1 MKFLTNYIVMVAV
14 ILWIIPSYAQLNRS
28 INGKG
33 NNLLHQ
39 EWGTTGSSEL
49 ENGTI
54 GFGDGYS
61 SPAGS
66 DRPNARYISNMLNV
80 QNTLENDPRNLSAY
94 CWVWGQFIDH
104 DITLVTDN
112 PNEGLAISIPKGD
125 VYFDPQATGSAKM
138 NILRNV
144 FDPNTGT
151 EPSNPRKYI
160 NHITSFVD
168 ASTIYG
174 SDESRAKWL
183 RTFTGGKIKV
193 SSGNLLPWN
202 TITGEYN
209 DVIDPS
215 APEMAMPLPN
225 VTKFFVSGDVRAN
238 ENPFLTAM
246 HTLFTREHNRLCTK
260 LANEFPS
267 WNDEELYQR
276 ARKLVGAEIQAITYE
291 EWLPELGMELDT
303 YLGYNASV
311 DPGIMNVFSAA
322 AYRYG
327 HTTINSVLVRMD
339 NAGNYMA
346 EGDILLRDAYFN
358 PGATKDIG
366 GIEPYLIGMSTVI
379 QQDFDCKIIDDL
391 RNFLFGAPGAG
402 GMDLA
407 VINIERGRERGLPDY
422 NTVRSDFGLER
433 LNDFNQMSSD
443 LIMNQTLKF
452 VYSDVNKIDP
462 WVGMLAENH
471 MHNALFG
478 ETAMTIVKQQ
488 FISLRDGD
496 RYYYLNDDA
505 LSPLDKLLAK
515 TTRLADVIR
524 RNAPV
529 TIIKDNIFE
538 VHTLTSATKD
548 VKEDRFID
556 FALYPNPVHQMVFLR
571 IPSETS
577 RKATLQ
583 VVDMQGKVIL
593 EREANL
599 SIGNNTITLT
609 LPFTCTQGSYAMIIT
624 SENKTGQKLF
634 IKVD

>member
-1 MKFLTNYIVMVAV
+1 M
-14 ILWIIPSYAQLNRS
+14 
-28 INGKG
+28 
-33 NNLLHQ
+33 
-39 EWGTTGSSEL
+39 
-49 ENGTI
+49 
-54 GFGDGYS
+54 
-61 SPAGS
+61 
-66 DRPNARYISNMLNV
+66 
-80 QNTLENDPRNLSAY
+80 
-94 CWVWGQFIDH
+94 
-104 DITLVTDN
+104 
-112 PNEGLAISIPKGD
+112 
-125 VYFDPQATGSAKM
+125 
-138 NILRNV
+138 
-144 FDPNTGT
+144 
-151 EPSNPRKYI
+151 
-160 NHITSFVD
+160 
-168 ASTIYG
+168 
-174 SDESRAKWL
+174 
-183 RTFTGGKIKV
+183 
-193 SSGNLLPWN
+193 
-202 TITGEYN
+202 
-209 DVIDPS
+209 
-215 APEMAMPLPN
+215 
-225 VTKFFVSGDVRAN
+225 
-238 ENPFLTAM
+238 
-246 HTLFTREHNRLCTK
+246 
-260 LANEFPS
+260 
-267 WNDEELYQR
+267 
-276 ARKLVGAEIQAITYE
+276 
-291 EWLPELGMELDT
+291 
-303 YLGYNASV
+303 
-311 DPGIMNVFSAA
+311 FSAA

-422 NTVRSDFGLER
+422 NTVRNDFGLER
-433 LNDFNQMSSD
+433 LTDFNQMSSD

-488 FISLRDGD
+488 FLSLRDGD

-548 VKEDRFID
+548 IKEDSFID

-571 IPSETS
+571 IPSATS

-609 LPFTCTQGSYAMIIT
+609 LPFTSTQGSYAMIIS

-634 IKVD
+634 IKVE